1 MKTSSSLKRFCPV
14 ETLFDRSLV
23 LISEIT
29 LSAPTGALFYWLN
42 FAGSVSSDVAKIW
55 TFGC

>member
-1 MKTSSSLKRFCPV
+1 MKTSSSLKKFCPA

-23 LISEIT
+23 LIAEIS
-29 LSAPTGALFYWLN
+29 LSAPTGALFCWLN
-42 FAGSVSSDVAKIW
+42 FASSVSSDVAKIW